1 MKQKYISEYIPNEPV
16 DEVFL
21 VSRKELRPK
30 KNGGEYLFVVLNDR
44 SGKISAFMWG
54 NVEVFQNAFQVNDF
68 VKVSG
73 VTKEYNRSLQVT
85 LHKVQ
90 RLSPDELD
98 LMDFIP
104 SAQHDLEE
112 IFEEF
117 WGLLE
122 REITEPNLRQLMHN
136 IFHDEQLGPR
146 FRECPAAKS
155 MHHAYLGG
163 LMEHTLSV
171 LKLCLL
177 CCEHYPFLDKS
188 LLLAGAALH
197 DFGKVFELSWGK
209 SFDYTD
215 QGRLI
220 GHITMAS
227 VNIDRKMQEMD
238 DFPPDLRL
246 ELLHMILS
254 HHGQLE
260 FGSPKR
266 PKTLEALVLSY
277 LDDMDAKV
285 QSFIEAVEQSDEKD
299 NWTIFNPNFQR
310 FLYRRRYLQNV
321 RGPAAEDLPATSDP
335 EDEPAADIPDQS

>member
-1 MKQKYISEYIPNEPV
+1 VKQKYISDYVPNEPV
-16 DEVFL
+16 EDIFL
-21 VSRKELRPK
+21 VSRKEVRPK
-30 KNGGEYLFVVLNDR
+30 KSGGDYLFVVLNDR
-44 SGKISAFMWG
+44 TGKISAFMWG
-54 NVEVFQNAFQVNDF
+54 NVEVYQNAFQVNDF
-68 VKVSG
+68 VEVKG

-104 SAQHDLEE
+104 SADKDLDEV
-112 IFEEF
+112 FNEF
-117 WGLLE
+117 YGLLE
-122 REITEPNLRQLMHN
+122 REMTEPHLRQLMQN
-136 IFHDEQLGPR
+136 IFHDEQLGSR

-171 LKLCLL
+171 LRLCLL
-177 CCEHYPFLDKS
+177 CCTHYPFLDKS

-227 VNIDRKMQEMD
+227 VNIDRKIQEIE

-285 QSFIEAVEQSDEKD
+285 QSFIEAVEQADEKD
-299 NWTIFNPNFQR
+299 HWTIFNPNFQR
-310 FLYRRRYLQNV
+310 FLYRRRYLETIQS
-321 RGPAAEDLPATSDP
+321 GDEDHPPADP
-335 EDEPAADIPDQS
+335 PPDDETPDEPDAV